1 MKENKFSKFVLYS
14 PYTNSFIRKLTELL
28 DESFP
33 TAQYEV
39 YFRWEAL
46 KKRLQLLRQDI
57 CSVILIAPT
66 RNALEMTMA
75 IQPLVEGLKVV
86 LVLPDRDGDTIEKA
100 HTFRPRYFTYVD
112 TDFRD
117 IVIVLKK
124 ISDKH
129 RTVML
134 SFNDQI
140 SDEEKFEKMSL
151 G

>member
-14 PYTNSFIRKLTELL
+14 PYTNSFIRRLTELL

-33 TAQYEV
+33 KAQYEV

-66 RNALEMTMA
+66 RNALEMIMA
-75 IQPLVEGLKVV
+75 IQPLLEGLKVV

-112 TDFRD
+112 ADFSE
-117 IVIVLKK
+117 IVGVLQK

-129 RTVML
+129 RTAML
-134 SFNDQI
+134 SFDDQI
-140 SDEEKFEKMSL
+140 SDEEKCEKL
-151 G
+151 LLV

>member
-1 MKENKFSKFVLYS
+1 MKENIFSKFVLYS
-14 PYTNSFIRKLTELL
+14 PDTNSFIRKLTELL

-33 TAQYEV
+33 RAQYEV

-46 KKRLQLLRQDI
+46 RKRLQLLRQDI

-66 RNALEMTMA
+66 RGALEMIMA
-75 IQPLVEGLKVV
+75 IQPVLEGLKVV
-86 LVLPDRDGDTIEKA
+86 LVLPDRDADTIGKA

-112 TDFRD
+112 TDFSE
-117 IVIVLKK
+117 IVGVLQK

-134 SFNDQI
+134 SFDDQI
-140 SDEEKFEKMSL
+140 SDEEKCEKL
-151 G
+151 LLV